1 MSIDWL
7 RDFCLSL
14 PHTSEQIQ
22 WGDNL
27 VFKVGGKMY
36 AVTVLEP
43 AAHWLS
49 LKCSDEDFAELIE
62 RSGINPAPYLARA
75 HWVAI
80 ETEDTLPRAET
91 QQLLS
96 RAHAL
101 VFAKLPK
108 KIQAALTA
116 RKSSTKRPKSAGRA
130 RRKAG
135 RSS

>member
-1 MSIDWL
+1 MTIDWL

-14 PHTSEQIQ
+14 PHTTEQIQ

-27 VFKVGGKMY
+27 VFKVAGKMY
-36 AVTVLEP
+36 AVAALEP

-49 LKCSDEDFAELIE
+49 LKCSDEDFARLIE
-62 RSGINPAPYLARA
+62 RSGIDPAPYLARA

-80 ETEDTLPRAET
+80 ETEDTLPRGEM

-108 KIQAALTA
+108 KTQAALTA
-116 RKSSTKRPKSAGRA
+116 PKSSTNRQKSTRRA

-135 RSS
+135 RVS

>member
-1 MSIDWL
+1 
-7 RDFCLSL
+7 
-14 PHTSEQIQ
+14 
-22 WGDNL
+22 
-27 VFKVGGKMY
+27 MY
-36 AVTVLEP
+36 AVTALEP

-49 LKCSDEDFAELIE
+49 LKCSGEDFAELIE

-80 ETEDTLPRAET
+80 ESEDTLPRAEM

-96 RAHAL
+96 RAHAI

-108 KIQAALTA
+108 KTQAALA
-116 RKSSTKRPKSAGRA
+116 AHKSSTKRPKNARRA

-135 RSS
+135 